1 MYFGYI
7 TLSVAILLSTVSAFY
22 SVLGLTT
29 IFSGVFWPIVIMAG
43 GLELGKIVATLWL
56 HKYWKRAEVQ
66 YKLYL
71 CSAVIILMALTS
83 MGVFGFLSA
92 AHTSQSVPT
101 GDIVAQVLIF
111 DDKINTQKDNITAAR
126 KALTQMDMAVDQL
139 MGRTTD
145 DTGAIKSTNL
155 RRQQARERNV
165 LQNDISSAQKEIISL
180 QEQRAPVASQAR
192 KADADVGPIKYLAA
206 LIYGDNPDTNVLE
219 KSVRW
224 VIILIVIV
232 FDPLAL
238 TLLLAATKSFEWERK
253 VTVIP
258 VYQPE
263 VVPAAPP
270 AVIAEVIPDVVSEVV
285 PMVVVE
291 SIPEVIPIEQ
301 VIATQDDITVI
312 SIEPLLTDEDLAE
325 LNDTDSNEIKAAK
338 MRWKENNPDS
348 TLKIQRHKL
357 SRGEIDELPWMVLEV
372 DDKSH
377 LSHSSFGITFPNN
390 ASRGDMFIR
399 VDQFPGKL
407 YKFNG
412 RDWII
417 VDKNITD
424 SYTYDIAYI
433 DHLITKIDS
442 GEYDLELLTDSERQQ
457 ITTRLESNT

>member
-263 VVPAAPP
+263 VVPAAPL
-270 AVIAEVIPDVVSEVV
+270 AVVSEVV
-285 PMVVVE
+285 PMVVAE

-301 VIATQDDITVI
+301 VITTQDDITVI